1 MGFWEYPGSSFEIRL
16 EPWGAL
22 VFQEDTLKIEL
33 MKKSKLR
40 WRGEVE
46 LISGMVLNLS
56 FEPGSDVLLLEFIP
70 PPDLPEKDQ
79 WSGPRRFTAQR
90 RAKQLEPEPVEA
102 VATAAAALLE
112 PAPEPA
118 PEAAVVD
125 SPGADEEE
133 LAVMAAAPREVLG
146 KWSLRSTCQHCD
158 SYIMY
163 MLCNP
168 SSLFF
173 FTY

>member
-70 PPDLPEKDQ
+70 PPELPEKDQ
-79 WSGPRRFTAQR
+79 WSGPRRFTAHR
-90 RAKQLEPEPVEA
+90 RMKQLLKQEPEPVEVPA
-102 VATAAAALLE
+102 EAPLVE

-118 PEAAVVD
+118 PEAVVE
-125 SPGADEEE
+125 SPQEE
-133 LAVMAAAPREVLG
+133 LAVMAAAPKEVLSSY
-146 KWSLRSTCQHCD
+146 SL
-158 SYIMY
+158 
-163 MLCNP
+163 
-168 SSLFF
+168 
-173 FTY
+173 